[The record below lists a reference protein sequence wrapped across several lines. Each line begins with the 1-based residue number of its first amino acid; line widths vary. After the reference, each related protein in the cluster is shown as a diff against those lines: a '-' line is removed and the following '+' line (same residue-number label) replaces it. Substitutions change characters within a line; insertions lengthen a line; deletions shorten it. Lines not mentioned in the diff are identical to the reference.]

1 MEEFLENLERRDRAK
16 VMAMVNLLEEEGS
29 NLRRPYADYL
39 REGIYELRAR
49 VGHARYRILYFFCFG
64 TNIVLTHAITKKSE
78 RVPEEA
84 IERALR
90 CRQDWLR
97 RQLEDA

>member
-39 REGIYELRAR
+39 RGGIYELRAR
-49 VGHARYRILYFFCFG
+49 VGHARYRILYFFCLG